1 MPGLIHRDD
10 IAAVKEAV
18 RLDEVIGQYVTLRPA
33 GVGSLK
39 GLCPFHD
46 ERTPS
51 FTVRPAVGHWKCFG
65 CDAGGDVFEFLQ
77 RHDGLSF
84 TEAVEQLAGRAGVQ
98 LRYVDEGGRQGQRP
112 AVPGGQR
119 QRLLEAHRVAAELY
133 AEQLEAPGAA
143 DAARRFLAERGFS
156 REQSARFG
164 VGFAPAGGDVLLRH
178 LRGRGFTEEELVTS
192 GLAGRGQRGL
202 YDRFRGRLVWPIRDV
217 SGATV
222 AFGARRLFD
231 DDRIEAKYLN
241 SPETPVYKKSQAL
254 YGLDLA
260 KRDISRR
267 HQVVVVE
274 GYTDVMACHV
284 AGVTTAVATCGTA
297 FGEEHAR
304 VVRRMLGADA
314 GGAEVVF
321 TFDGDEAGQKAALR
335 AFELDQRFSAQ
346 TYVAVEPSGQDPCD
360 LRLSSGDAAVEALV
374 ASRVPLFEFA
384 IRSTLRRFDLDS
396 DEGRLAAV
404 DAAAPIIA
412 GIRDRGLQQ
421 RYAVN
426 LDRWT
431 GFLDERFVL
440 DRVRRHAGHGRSGA
454 APAGG
459 STRAEAAPPRAGQH
473 ADRERPAAAGAG
485 RTAPE
490 QAAPARPAVP
500 DPVVDL
506 ERRVLAV
513 VLQAPWAVAED
524 VAALDGDA
532 FTVPAHRQVHDAVT
546 AAGGLL
552 ETPGGPAWVSSVLEY
567 VDGAV
572 ADLVRELAVVD
583 LPVSSEE
590 ELERWGRSMAAA
602 LAAAAAT
609 RAVAQARRALQRL
622 DPAGQA
628 EEYRAA
634 SEELFRLEAA
644 RRSWQERITAG

>member
-10 IAAVKEAV
+10 IAAVKEAA

-84 TEAVEQLAGRAGVQ
+84 TEAVEQLAGRVGVQ

-440 DRVRRHAGHGRSGA
+440 DRVRRHAGHGRTGA
-454 APAGG
+454 AAGG
-459 STRAEAAPPRAGQH
+459 GPRAEAAPQRAGQQG
-473 ADRERPAAAGAG
+473 DRERPAAAGAG
-485 RTAPE
+485 RGAPE
-490 QAAPARPAVP
+490 QAAPARPAAP

-524 VAALDGDA
+524 VATLEADA

-546 AAGGLL
+546 AAGDLL
-552 ETPGGPAWVSSVLEY
+552 ETSGGPAWVSAVLEY

-583 LPVSSEE
+583 LPVGSEE

-644 RRSWQERITAG
+644 RRAWQERITAG